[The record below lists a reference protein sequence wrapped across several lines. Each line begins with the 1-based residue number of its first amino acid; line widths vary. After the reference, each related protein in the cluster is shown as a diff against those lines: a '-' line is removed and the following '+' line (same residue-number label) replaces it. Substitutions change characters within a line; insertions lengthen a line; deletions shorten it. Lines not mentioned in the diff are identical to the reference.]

1 MTKDFLTNRKETE
14 AAIKAA
20 EDQAKKVNTEIPKEL
35 DEKFTTL
42 LLDDQVEETKY
53 FYEEAKKLRKLYDTD
68 RAAWNKAI
76 KEHNKKRNDLEFG
89 SLTKWKRNY
98 EKRNG

>member
-1 MTKDFLTNRKETE
+1 MTDFITNKKQTA

-20 EDQAKKVNTEIPKEL
+20 EDQAEKFR

-42 LLDDQVEETKY
+42 LLDDQVEETQY

-68 RAAWNKAI
+68 RELWNKKI
-76 KEHNKKRNDLEFG
+76 KEHNEKRNELEFG
-89 SLTKWKRNY
+89 KLSKWIKDY
-98 EKRNG
+98 EKKCQLK

>member
-53 FYEEAKKLRKLYDTD
+53 FYEEAKKLKELYYTD
-68 RAAWNKAI
+68 RETWNKKI
-76 KEHNKKRNDLEFG
+76 KEHN
-89 SLTKWKRNY
+89 
-98 EKRNG
+98 EKRNTKKIFYR